1 MRLIFGIQIIRGANG
16 KELEF
21 SVADGKLYYDGID
34 ITSGT
39 GGLWQYDSGNDHT
52 ELITNKDISLNGYDV
67 KSVAE
72 LTGTSTGNL
81 VITIDDGYALV
92 IQKTS
97 L

>member
-1 MRLIFGIQIIRGANG
+1 MRLIFGVQVIRGING

-21 SVADGKLYYDGID
+21 NATDGKLYYDGID

-39 GGLWQYDSGNDHT
+39 SGLWQYDSGNDHT

-72 LTGTSTGNL
+72 VKGTSTANL

-92 IQKTS
+92 IQKQS